1 VDARE
6 TRLAENEVL
15 FRDVNERVEA
25 IAAVHGDDDHVYEFY
40 CECSNVD
47 CTLLVSATLKEY
59 EQVRAHGSRF
69 LIAPG
74 HWLPEI
80 ERVVEEGIRHWVI
93 EKTGDAA
100 DYVAERDPRD
110 ESS

>member
-1 VDARE
+1 MDARE

-15 FRDVNERVEA
+15 FRDVNERVGA

-47 CTLLVSATLKEY
+47 CTLRVAATLEEY
-59 EQVRAHGSRF
+59 ERVREHPSRF

-80 ERVVEEGIRHWVI
+80 ERVLEEGARHWVI
-93 EKTGDAA
+93 EKTGEAA
-100 DYVAERDPRD
+100 DFVADRDPRD
-110 ESS
+110 